1 MSSAVHMTLMIGPV
15 VPIPVPEFM
24 IDALDEVTVTTAAGS
39 PSGFQL
45 RFKIN
50 NRSELNTIFL
60 IAVGLLWDRL
70 RLGPRSRRLLFWS
83 SIYGTYANFL
93 GTLWAAVWGATGMMK
108 VAAGGATG
116 QPVHEGIV
124 AFLLVSLS
132 LAMLVVCGLLLRG
145 LRWSPRSPPA
155 DPAR

>member
-1 MSSAVHMTLMIGPV
+1 MYI
-15 VPIPVPEFM
+15 PITSHRQGGT
-24 IDALDEVTVTTAAGS
+24 AVTTGKLYRLFTTRRGLHHHLPGRAAPGQKLAIGGCRQAIVLCKKGGEL
-39 PSGFQL
+39 PA
-45 RFKIN
+45 IN
-50 NRSELNTIFL
+50 
-60 IAVGLLWDRL
+60 RL